1 MAASSSGFEGARHR
15 LADSSEMRTLC
26 TNRSQP
32 ARRPRPIRTVALTVS
47 AQWALTD
54 PSGGTCLQPHR
65 FSETTFSTSALP
77 CDGPPQRNSQA

>member
-32 ARRPRPIRTVALTVS
+32 ARRPRPIRTVALKVS
-47 AQWALTD
+47 LHATT
-54 PSGGTCLQPHR
+54 PGSGGGYGVECADDIG
-65 FSETTFSTSALP
+65 SETAFV
-77 CDGPPQRNSQA
+77 